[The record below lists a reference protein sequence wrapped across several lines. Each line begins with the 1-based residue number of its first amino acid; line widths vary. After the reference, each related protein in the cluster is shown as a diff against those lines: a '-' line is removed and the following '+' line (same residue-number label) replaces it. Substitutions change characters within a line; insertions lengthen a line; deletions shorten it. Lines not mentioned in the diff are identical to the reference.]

1 MERATQSPGQVSSNV
16 EGAQNESG
24 LFSSESLPNILR
36 LISAG
41 SPLPEILNVIARLVE
56 SQGEGLFCT
65 IWLPDEQGNYLYCAA
80 APSLPGFS
88 DHVGRM
94 EVSPKGA
101 SCGTAVYR
109 REPVYVTDILAD
121 PRWDDY
127 RQLMLPYGIRSVWS
141 RPLFTSEGKVLGT
154 FAILYREARSP
165 GTSDLQLIEDASHIT
180 GIAIER
186 HINEAKLRQVVDTI
200 PALVWSNLPDGPN
213 DFSNQRWQDYTGIS
227 SEEAQGWGWQA
238 AVHPD
243 DLPKLMETWLGM
255 VAAGKAG
262 EFEARLRRKNG
273 VFRWF
278 LCRIEPLRDES
289 GKVLRWFGTATDI
302 DTLKQTEEKLREDE
316 RERERLK
323 DELRHERDRLRLLLE
338 ITNSMTSKLDLR
350 RLVEVLSTSLLRVTR
365 CDFCALLLPD
375 ADSGQ
380 LRVTTLYNPEA
391 RGSLCDGTLIPIH
404 GSSCD
409 KAFRT
414 GKTQHFNNYEEVR
427 DDPEYFGSSVGRPF
441 YQRVVAEGLVS
452 GCDLPLVGRGGV
464 VGVLAAL
471 KRSERAYS
479 KDDVT
484 FLEQVA
490 GQVAIAV
497 ENALDY
503 EKATKDRDKETKQRL
518 YLEEEIRSEF
528 TEIVGESRALKTALS
543 LVSVVAP
550 TDSTVLVLG
559 ETGTGKELVA
569 RAIHKL
575 SSRSEKAFVKLNC
588 AAIPLG
594 LLESE
599 LFGHEK
605 GAFTGAIG
613 QKTGRFELADKGTLF
628 LDEVG
633 DIPLE
638 LQAKLLR
645 VLQEQEFER
654 LGSNRTHKVDVRLIA
669 ATHRDLPAM
678 VKQGAFR
685 EDLYYRMKVFPILI
699 PALRQRAEDIPKLV
713 RHFTEVYARRVNK
726 KIEEIPSETMDAL
739 VRYRWPGN
747 VRELQNFIERAVILS
762 PHTTLRAPTSE
773 LEPSHAPKQSE
784 IILTGLA
791 QVERDHI
798 LRALEASNWVIAG
811 ANGAAVRL
819 GMKRTSFV
827 YRMKKLGI
835 SRPAASPQKL
845 AAKG

>member
-1 MERATQSPGQVSSNV
+1 MDRATQSPAPVRPRV
-16 EGAQNESG
+16 EPAQNESG
-24 LFSSESLPNILR
+24 LISSDSVLSILK
-36 LISAG
+36 LIFAG
-41 SPLPEILNVIARLVE
+41 SPLSETLTIIARLVE
-56 SQGEGLFCT
+56 SQGKGLLCT
-65 IWLPDEQGNYLYCAA
+65 IWLPDEDGKKLRCAA

-88 DHVGRM
+88 AHVGPTL
-94 EVSPKGA
+94 VGPKGA

-109 REPVYVTDILAD
+109 REPVYVRDILSD
-121 PRWDDY
+121 PLWDDY
-127 RQLMLPYGIRSVWS
+127 RQLFAPYGIRSVWS
-141 RPLFTSEGKVLGT
+141 RPLFAADGKILGT
-154 FAILYREARSP
+154 FAILSRETRSP
-165 GTSDLQLIEDASHIT
+165 DTRDLQLIENASHIA

-186 HINEAKLRQVVDTI
+186 HINE
-200 PALVWSNLPDGPN
+200 
-213 DFSNQRWQDYTGIS
+213 
-227 SEEAQGWGWQA
+227 EA
-238 AVHPD
+238 
-243 DLPKLMETWLGM
+243 
-255 VAAGKAG
+255 
-262 EFEARLRRKNG
+262 
-273 VFRWF
+273 
-278 LCRIEPLRDES
+278 
-289 GKVLRWFGTATDI
+289 
-302 DTLKQTEEKLREDE
+302 
-316 RERERLK
+316 
-323 DELRHERDRLRLLLE
+323 LRHEHDRLRLLLE
-338 ITNSMTSKLDLR
+338 ISNSMTSKLDLR
-350 RLVEVLSTSLLRVTR
+350 RLVEALSTDLLRVTR
-365 CDFCALLLPD
+365 CDFCSLLLPD
-375 ADSGQ
+375 GDSGE
-380 LRVTTLYNPEA
+380 LRMTILYNPEP
-391 RGSLCDGTLIPIH
+391 RGHVCDGIIPIH
-404 GSSCD
+404 GSLCG
-409 KAFRT
+409 KAFWT
-414 GKTQHFNNYEEVR
+414 GKTQYFNHVEEHR
-427 DDPEYFGSSVGRPF
+427 NDPETFGNSVGRPY
-441 YQRVVAEGLVS
+441 YQRHIDEGLIS
-452 GCDLPLVGRGGV
+452 GCDLPLIGRNGV

-479 KDDVT
+479 KEDVA

-503 EKATKDRDKETKQRL
+503 EKAIKDRDKETQQRF

-528 TEIVGESRALKTALS
+528 GEIVGESPVLKTALS

-550 TDSTVLVLG
+550 TDSSVLIQG

-605 GAFTGAIG
+605 GAFTGAIA

-678 VKQGAFR
+678 VKQGTFR
-685 EDLYYRMKVFPILI
+685 EDLYYRLKVFPINV
-699 PALRQRAEDIPKLV
+699 PALRQRTEDIPKLV
-713 RHFTEVYARRVNK
+713 WHFTILFAQRMNR

-762 PHTTLRAPTSE
+762 PHSVLRAPISE
-773 LEPSHAPKQSE
+773 LEPFNSHRESNAPIS
-784 IILTGLA
+784 GLA

-798 LRALEASNWVIAG
+798 LHALQASNWVIG
-811 ANGAAVRL
+811 GRNGAAERL
-819 GMKRTSFV
+819 GMKRTSLA
-827 YRMKKLGI
+827 YRMKKHRI
-835 SRPAASPQKL
+835 RRPLAS
-845 AAKG
+845 